1 MEVPTLQQL
10 CLDKIR
16 QNLKYLSGIK
26 SIPAVFQQE
35 ILKMFI
41 YEIKKLRRH
50 DLKWAYF
57 VALSRPVKKFIIHS
71 IPCKTLATNI
81 LNIRTKKR
89 VLRLLAGT
97 ANFETVV
104 RECLSES
111 QSRIEQKQKQNKIKQ
126 TKKERS
132 EKQFKIKKNRY
143 EKKRMKHLKNC
154 RIENT
159 LIANGNK
166 RYHKVN
172 VNRKQQWKT
181 VNSI

>member
-1 MEVPTLQQL
+1 MEIPTLRQL
-10 CLDKIR
+10 CLDKIQ
-16 QNLKYLSGIK
+16 QNLKHLSGIK
-26 SIPAVFQQE
+26 NLPDRFQQE
-35 ILKMFI
+35 ILNMFI
-41 YEIKKLRRH
+41 FEIKKLRRH
-50 DLKWAYF
+50 DLKWGYF

-111 QSRIEQKQKQNKIKQ
+111 QSRIEQNKIKQ
-126 TKKERS
+126 QKKERN

-143 EKKRMKHLKNC
+143 EKKRMKQLRNY
-154 RIENT
+154 RTENT

-181 VNSI
+181 VNV